1 MNVDIKIVKPPIE
14 PRLPQPVDFDR
25 TDAEEW
31 ARYAIKLNSWRT
43 FVEIGE
49 HNLVVTR
56 ADAIGC
62 TPAVRTDVETAVA
75 IAAPNGRVAVW
86 YGRTSIAR
94 PTRTKGKSYRR
105 RGATS
110 YEAARAALGCK
121 AAAAL
126 WDDRITRGGDRD
138 VSALA
143 MAACRILH
151 ADAFG
156 ETPTL
161 RDRLLAEFATLC
173 GADRPATTTLL
184 RASEDALLAASAL
197 IAVKDYRGA
206 CQLLM
211 GRGVSA

>member
-1 MNVDIKIVKPPIE
+1 MNVDVKIVKPPIE

-31 ARYAIKLNSWRT
+31 ARYAIKQNSWRT
-43 FVEIGE
+43 FVEIG
-49 HNLVVTR
+49 
-56 ADAIGC
+56 C
-62 TPAVRTDVETAVA
+62 TPAVRTDIETAVA

-86 YGRTSIAR
+86 YGRASVAR
-94 PTRTKGKSYRR
+94 PTKTLGKSYRR
-105 RGATS
+105 RDATT
-110 YEAARAALGCK
+110 YEAARAALGCQ

-126 WDDRITRGGDRD
+126 WNTRITCGGDRD

-151 ADAFG
+151 ANAFG

-161 RDRLLAEFATLC
+161 RDQLLAEFAPLT
-173 GADRPATTTLL
+173 GAARPSTTTLL
-184 RASEDALLAASAL
+184 RASDDALLAASAL

-211 GRGVSA
+211 GRGVTA

>member
-25 TDAEEW
+25 ADAEEW

-43 FVEIGE
+43 FVEIG
-49 HNLVVTR
+49 
-56 ADAIGC
+56 C
-62 TPAVRTDVETAVA
+62 TPVVRTDIETAVA

-94 PTRTKGKSYRR
+94 PTKTKGKSYHRR
-105 RGATS
+105 DATS

-151 ADAFG
+151 ARAFG
-156 ETPTL
+156 EVPTL
-161 RDRLLAEFATLC
+161 RDQLMAEFATLT
-173 GADRPATTTLL
+173 GAERPSTPTIL

-197 IAVKDYRGA
+197 LAVKDYRGA